1 MRGRPAILGTAL
13 LGLVLAG
20 CGMPPPGT
28 SATIPPTQLPYG
40 LDQQTARP
48 TAVAPLPTLE
58 QGPAVW
64 LVREDA
70 LVPVAAPRV
79 GADSPEP
86 KTMADALIAQLANG
100 PTETELGAGYRSA
113 LSPTTTL
120 RVLRIEKGV
129 ARVDLNVG
137 DTGLGGASQLPLAAG
152 QIVLTLTSVPEVDA
166 VQFRHR
172 DSPISVPL
180 PSGVLTTRPM
190 TEADYLSLVDPR
202 HVRTGRSSSGRPTP

>member
-1 MRGRPAILGTAL
+1 MRHRPAVLGTLL
-13 LGLVLAG
+13 LGLTLAG

-28 SATIPPTQLPYG
+28 SATIPPSQLPYG
-40 LDQQTARP
+40 LDQQTVRS

-64 LVREDA
+64 LIREDA
-70 LVPVAAPRV
+70 LVPVATPRV
-79 GADSPEP
+79 GTDSPEP

-100 PTETELGAGYRSA
+100 PDETELAAGYRSA

-120 RVLRIEKGV
+120 QLLQVEDGV
-129 ARVDLNVG
+129 ARVELDVG
-137 DTGLGGASQLPLAAG
+137 DTRLGGASQLPLAAG
-152 QIVLTLTSVPEVDA
+152 QVVLTLTSVPGVDA

-172 DSPISVPL
+172 DNPISVPL

-190 TEADYLSLVDPR
+190 TETDYLPLVDPR
-202 HVRTGRSSSGRPTP
+202 HVRTGQSTSG